1 MYLLK
6 QLWVLIILF
15 LIFISNI
22 SPSNALEN
30 KILFKIENEII
41 TSIDIYEEIK
51 FLKTFNPGINNL
63 SEPELFEISKNSILR
78 DKIKKIE
85 IMNFVKE
92 LKVDEKFLIKLVKKK
107 YSKININSFEEFE
120 NFLKVNNLDIVSIK
134 EKFVI
139 ELIWNDLIYQKFNKK
154 VIIDKDKIKNE
165 ILQNPQNKNHREL
178 LLSEIIFDVKT
189 KNDFDDK
196 YEKILFD
203 IKNLGFK
210 KAAII
215 HSNSET
221 GTNGGLI
228 GWVKEDNLNKN
239 IKKNIS
245 DLEPGMFSNPIR
257 TSSGFIILKV
267 DDKREYVSEFNL
279 EDKLEEV
286 INFQRNKQL
295 EQFSSMYFN
304 KLKKSLIIY
313 GL

>member
-139 ELIWNDLIYQKFNKK
+139 ELIWNDIIYQKFNKK

-203 IKNLGFK
+203 IKKLGFK

>member
-1 MYLLK
+1 MYLAK
-6 QLWVLIILF
+6 QLRVFITLF
-15 LIFISNI
+15 LIFISNN
-22 SPSNALEN
+22 SSLNALEN
-30 KILFKIENEII
+30 KILFKIDNEII

-51 FLKTFNPGINNL
+51 FLKTFNPSINNL
-63 SEPELFEISKNSILR
+63 SEQELFEISKNSILR

-92 LKVDEKFLIKLVKKK
+92 LKVDEKFLTKLVKKK
-107 YSKININSFEEFE
+107 YSKININSFEDFE
-120 NFLKVNNLDIVSIK
+120 NFLKINNLDIVSIK

-154 VIIDKDKIKNE
+154 VIIDKVKIKNE
-165 ILQNPQNKNHREL
+165 ILQNPQKRNHREL

-189 KNDFDDK
+189 KKDFDDT
-196 YEKILFD
+196 YEKILSD

-210 KAAII
+210 EAALI

-221 GTNGGLI
+221 GINGGLI
-228 GWVKEDNLNKN
+228 GWVKEDNLNKD

-245 DLEPGMFSNPIR
+245 KLEPGMFSNPIR

-267 DDKREYVSEFNL
+267 DDKKEYVSEFNL
-279 EDKLEEV
+279 ENKLEEV